1 VTSLRR
7 RAQTNAGAASYWLR
21 RVLDDGGRRD
31 CVESIVQGVPGAEP
45 AMHRCLVVFNLFT
58 AGCREAVENQVNK
71 DGGVDDDNQPNVVW
85 GQYSQTGHESDVD
98 RCSELHMAL
107 TYEVSF

>member
-1 VTSLRR
+1 LVPLQQVTSLRR
-7 RAQTNAGAASYWLR
+7 PAQTNAGAASYWLR

-71 DGGVDDDNQPNVVW
+71 DGGVDDDDQPNVV
-85 GQYSQTGHESDVD
+85 
-98 RCSELHMAL
+98 
-107 TYEVSF
+107 